1 MKPRFSPNT
10 WRLALALSIWMFSS
24 APVHAV
30 EADDALRAKIT
41 KECSGVDTDDC
52 IVRKFK
58 DSPEASV
65 IRGKIVYQHYCV
77 LCHGVSAQG
86 DGRAAKIHTPKPA
99 NLLLSRVPP
108 EYLSMIIRKGGEA
121 MGRSKAMPPWGEQL
135 TDEQIRDLINHL
147 QAIRTSAQ

>member
-1 MKPRFSPNT
+1 MNIRFSSNT
-10 WRLALALSIWMFSS
+10 WRLALILPILLFSN

-30 EADDALRAKIT
+30 EADDVQRAKMT

-99 NLLLSRVPP
+99 NLMASRVPP
-108 EYLSMIIRKGGEA
+108 EYLSMIIRRGGEA